1 MLEQFSSNLENVFKK
16 IRGHGKLSESNI
28 SDATREIRRALL
40 EADVNFKVAKDFI
53 EKVKTKALGDDVLR
67 SISPGQQIVKI
78 VRDELSALMGD
89 DSGDMH
95 LSGSP
100 AIIMLVGL
108 QGSGK
113 TTSAAKLAMQL
124 RKQGR
129 RPMMVACD
137 VYRPAAIKQ
146 LETLGKQIDIPVYS
160 NHQEKDVLKIAETA
174 IKESVRFS
182 ADTVIIDTAGRLTV
196 DSAMMDEIKNLKTR
210 LSPKEILFV
219 GDGMTGQDAV
229 ATAQAFSDVVQF
241 TGVIL
246 TKMDGDARGG
256 AALSIKAVTGIPVKF
271 LGMGE
276 KIQPLEVFHPSRM
289 ADRILGMGDIVS
301 LVEKAQESID
311 ENEARLMEEKIR
323 KSGFD
328 LEDFRDQ
335 LLKLKKMG
343 PLSDL
348 MGMIPGMSKVKDV
361 QVDEKRLTRIE
372 AIINSMT
379 PSERRLPKVL
389 NANRRKRIARGSGT
403 TVQDVNQLMK
413 QFQGMQKMMKKFGK
427 MGKRQLMRNLPRGF
441 KI

>member
-1 MLEQFSSNLENVFKK
+1 MFDGGRPNTFRGFFTEGKMLEQFSSNLENVFKK

-219 GDGMTGQDAV
+219 GDGD
-229 ATAQAFSDVVQF
+229 
-241 TGVIL
+241 
-246 TKMDGDARGG
+246 
-256 AALSIKAVTGIPVKF
+256 
-271 LGMGE
+271 
-276 KIQPLEVFHPSRM
+276 
-289 ADRILGMGDIVS
+289 
-301 LVEKAQESID
+301 
-311 ENEARLMEEKIR
+311 R
-323 KSGFD
+323 KS
-328 LEDFRDQ
+328 
-335 LLKLKKMG
+335 
-343 PLSDL
+343 
-348 MGMIPGMSKVKDV
+348 VV
-361 QVDEKRLTRIE
+361 
-372 AIINSMT
+372 
-379 PSERRLPKVL
+379 
-389 NANRRKRIARGSGT
+389 
-403 TVQDVNQLMK
+403 
-413 QFQGMQKMMKKFGK
+413 
-427 MGKRQLMRNLPRGF
+427 
-441 KI
+441 